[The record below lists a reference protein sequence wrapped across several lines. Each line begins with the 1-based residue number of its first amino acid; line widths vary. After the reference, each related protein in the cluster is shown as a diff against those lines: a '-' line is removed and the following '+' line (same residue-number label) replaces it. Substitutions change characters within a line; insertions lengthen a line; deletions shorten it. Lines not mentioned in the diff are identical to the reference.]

1 MDTKADGMDSAME
14 NKMEDKA
21 GAVRDS
27 GEKKADAMEEKADAM
42 DKAPG

>member
-1 MDTKADGMDSAME
+1 MDTASENAMDSKAD
-14 NKMEDKA
+14 
-21 GAVRDS
+21 AVRAA